1 MAAEALL
8 EMKQISKKFAGNTVL
23 DHVDFTLRRGEVVA
37 LLGENGAGKST
48 LIKILG
54 GIHTADQGEILI
66 HGKKARIGNVR
77 EAARQGV
84 SIIHQELML
93 MQHMT
98 IAENIFMGRE
108 LGRGLFSDAK
118 EQRKRAQE
126 LLDSFQMGFSA
137 DTVLSDLNIAQQQM
151 VEIIKAV
158 SFQSS
163 IIAMDEP
170 TSSLSDTEAELL
182 FDLIDKLKKEG
193 IGIIIVSHRLNDI
206 FRCADR
212 VTVLR
217 DGVNVGTKAIE
228 ETNNDDLV
236 SMMVGRELSNYYI
249 ANQAKAGEEILRVE
263 HLSDK
268 RRVKDVSFSVRRG
281 EILGLAGLV
290 GAGRS
295 ETLNCIFGLRAKKEG
310 TVIYEGKEVCF
321 SNVGAA
327 MRAGIG
333 LVPEDRKLQGLFLK
347 QSVRFNLTFNVL
359 DRFLARFWYQKHR
372 ESDIVENYV
381 EKMQIKIR
389 NDEQAASQLSGGNQ
403 QKVLIGKWLSSANQL
418 LLLDEPTRGVDVKT
432 KSDIYHL
439 IGKLTEQGMGI
450 VFVSSELPELINI
463 CDRIVVLSDGRTT
476 GELCK
481 EEFNQQKVM
490 KLATQAFA
498 AQ

>member
-66 HGKKARIGNVR
+66 HGKKVRIGNVR

-108 LGRGLFSDAK
+108 LGRGSFWDAK

-170 TSSLSDTEAELL
+170 TSSLSDIEAELL

-236 SMMVGRELSNYYI
+236 SMMVGRELSNFYI
-249 ANQAKAGEEILRVE
+249 ANQAKVGEEILRVE

-321 SNVGAA
+321 SNAGAA